1 MTPAPELITA
11 LVERWHPE
19 TNTFHL
25 YHGEET
31 ITLEDVHFLTGLSVD
46 GQLVESQMRLLIEAA
61 ALQTYVETLLGRKP
75 KVADLSDGRVK
86 MTWLCSHF
94 GTIRGNADNVTIKQ
108 HCRAGGVK

>member
-46 GQLVESQMRLLIEAA
+46 GQLVESQPPPPPPQDQSPIF
-61 ALQTYVETLLGRKP
+61 P
-75 KVADLSDGRVK
+75 
-86 MTWLCSHF
+86 
-94 GTIRGNADNVTIKQ
+94 
-108 HCRAGGVK
+108 